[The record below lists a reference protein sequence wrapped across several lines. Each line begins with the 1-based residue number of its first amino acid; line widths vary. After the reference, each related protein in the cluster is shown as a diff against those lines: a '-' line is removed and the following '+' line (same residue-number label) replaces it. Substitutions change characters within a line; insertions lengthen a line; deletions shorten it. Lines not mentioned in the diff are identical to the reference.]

1 VLPDVPAAAAHSI
14 HGEVNVKVR
23 VAVDPSG
30 NVASAEFESEGPSKY
45 FSKLAMDAAQ
55 KWKFKPA
62 EANGQAVASAWI
74 LQFQFTQDGTD
85 VVPVQA
91 H

>member
-1 VLPDVPAAAAHSI
+1 MPDVLPAAAHSI
-14 HGEVNVKVR
+14 HGKINVKVR
-23 VAVDPSG
+23 VSVDPSG
-30 NVASAEFESEGPSKY
+30 NVASADFESEGPSHY

-74 LQFQFTQDGTD
+74 LQFGFTQDGTD
-85 VVPVQA
+85 VTPVLA

>member
-1 VLPDVPAAAAHSI
+1 VPAAAAHSI